1 MSRSKVHDTWV
12 TALQGLLLAV
22 TALVGGVLLLVLTAV
37 SLALLPIGIGLF
49 TTPVVL
55 AAVRAHATSR
65 RRLAAAWSGQDIP
78 SPYRPLPANARQ
90 GVAGCVRRCR
100 AMLKD
105 PATWRDVGW
114 LVLDSTAGFAVALSP
129 ALLTVY
135 GAHGVLLVFGLWQ
148 PLADGDSTNWYTFVP
163 VTGWGTAFL
172 AALVGAGLLTLAS
185 RVNPALLRTYF
196 RLLGPGPLLA
206 PAAPAAASDAP
217 GTDRIADG
225 LREATDTLLVGARRA
240 ERAVRE
246 AVQTR
251 RRGTG
256 TGPAWDGASGTESA
270 AAPAAVP
277 TPVTPV
283 DTAPVQDAVPRTRT
297 VQAPSSADLVAGA
310 RRLAAA
316 MSMPVTLDVVP
327 LPGCDPVAEQAAL
340 RMVGEALGNAAQHAG
355 AQRVWVRLT
364 VREGLLR
371 VTVQDNGRGGARL
384 ARPGGLARLERELAA
399 IGGMLTVNSPDGGPT
414 EIGTVIP
421 WTVSAAAGGNKRT
434 TPNRGAAP
442 GAPRP
447 PDGCSRARVRGGREG
462 L

>member
-1 MSRSKVHDTWV
+1 MSRSRVHDTWV
-12 TALQGLLLAV
+12 TALQGLVLAV

-49 TTPVVL
+49 TTPAVL

-78 SPYRPLPANARQ
+78 SPYRLLPANARR

-114 LVLDSTAGFAVALSP
+114 LALDSTVGFAVALSP

-148 PLADGDSTNWYTFVP
+148 PLADGDSTNWYTVVP

-172 AALVGAGLLTLAS
+172 AALVGAGLLAVAA
-185 RVNPALLRTYF
+185 RVNPVLVRTYF

-206 PAAPAAASDAP
+206 PAATAAAP
-217 GTDRIADG
+217 GRDRLADG
-225 LREATDTLLVGARRA
+225 WREATDTLLVGARRT

-246 AVQTR
+246 AVQAR
-251 RRGTG
+251 RQGTD
-256 TGPAWDGASGTESA
+256 TGPAWPGAGGPEPAPAPSA
-270 AAPAAVP
+270 APGPAPAAVP
-277 TPVTPV
+277 APAPSAAPAPVPPV
-283 DTAPVQDAVPRTRT
+283 HPAPVQESVHRAGAVG
-297 VQAPSSADLVAGA
+297 APAAADLVAGV

-327 LPGCDPVAEQAAL
+327 LPGWDPVAEQAAL
-340 RMVGEALGNAAQHAG
+340 RMVGEALGNAARHAG
-355 AQRVWVRLT
+355 ARRVWVTLS
-364 VREGLLR
+364 VREGLLHVMVR
-371 VTVQDNGRGGARL
+371 DDGRGGARL

-399 IGGMLTVNSPDGGPT
+399 IGGMLKVDSPDGGPT
-414 EIGTVIP
+414 EIGAVIP
-421 WTVSAAAGGNKRT
+421 WTASAAA
-434 TPNRGAAP
+434 
-442 GAPRP
+442 
-447 PDGCSRARVRGGREG
+447 
-462 L
+462 